1 MRHIVLATQ
10 VRFGGCKGVL
20 ALHPPLTGRRI
31 CYRPSMRKFKS
42 DHTNVEVCSV
52 ARAIPCYLNR
62 HVILLMSHNGVGGDV
77 FLALQ
82 GDMVRKLDRMVVDR
96 QAAALLLPR
105 LGGVPSWCVSTLLEM
120 ALGGWEPKKE
130 TFLGQCL
137 EAVRKHHLMELK
149 AKSRVLVPE
158 GKQLMGVMDEFG
170 VLQPGEV
177 FLQLGVGPNA
187 ARVITASFCCTFSA
201 NWVA

>member
-1 MRHIVLATQ
+1 
-10 VRFGGCKGVL
+10 VL

-31 CYRPSMRKFKS
+31 CCRPSMRKFLS
-42 DHTNVEVCSV
+42 THTNVEVCSV

-82 GDMVRKLDRMVVDR
+82 RDMVRKLDRMVVDR

-105 LGGVPSWCVSTLLEM
+105 LGGVQPWCVSALVDM
-120 ALGGWEPKKE
+120 AKGGWEPRE
-130 TFLGQCL
+130 DLLLGPCL
-137 EAVRKHHLMELK
+137 EAVRKQHLMELK
-149 AKSRVLVPE
+149 AKSRVLVPD
-158 GKQLMGVMDEFG
+158 GKQLMGVMDEFA

-177 FLQLGVGPNA
+177 FVQVGV
-187 ARVITASFCCTFSA
+187 
-201 NWVA
+201 VAG